1 MKYAAGAQS
10 CNHWNS
16 ANPNYASKLHEALF
30 GHLRMEICLIDFH
43 APLIHVCS
51 PVSVAGTG
59 VRAAAVAGT
68 AAAAEAAAHAAET
81 GLTFHDGLG

>member
-1 MKYAAGAQS
+1 
-10 CNHWNS
+10 
-16 ANPNYASKLHEALF
+16 
-30 GHLRMEICLIDFH
+30 MEICLIDFH

>member
-1 MKYAAGAQS
+1 
-10 CNHWNS
+10 
-16 ANPNYASKLHEALF
+16 
-30 GHLRMEICLIDFH
+30 MEICLIDFH

-68 AAAAEAAAHAAET
+68 AAGAAAAEAAAHAAET